1 MMRTVLMIS
10 IFLTASGIALASDI
24 DRAFEASRS
33 GRSSGDFSV
42 DPGLHEMVD
51 SGYDRAVERTKA
63 RNRELRQAA
72 SAAADSSTDTGS
84 RSGNNGSRSAVKI
97 RETPR
102 ETAARPSLKRVA
114 LIQFGPHE
122 SHYEATCSNGATRQL
137 IRRKDGAWYYSYMG
151 RNLVTGAGDSPEAVA
166 GYVCANK

>member
-1 MMRTVLMIS
+1 MMRTLPMMF

-24 DRAFEASRS
+24 DKAFEASRS
-33 GRSSGDFSV
+33 GRSGGDFSV
-42 DPGLHEMVD
+42 DPGLHDMVD
-51 SGYDRAVERTKA
+51 SGYDRALERTKA

-72 SAAADSSTDTGS
+72 SAAAESSRDTGS
-84 RSGNNGSRSAVKI
+84 RSGNNGSRSAAKI

-102 ETAARPSLKRVA
+102 EAAARPTVTRVA
-114 LIQFGPHE
+114 LIQSGPHE
-122 SHYEATCSNGATRQL
+122 SHYEATCSNGNVRQL

-151 RNLVTGAGDSPEAVA
+151 RNLVTGVGDSPEAVA